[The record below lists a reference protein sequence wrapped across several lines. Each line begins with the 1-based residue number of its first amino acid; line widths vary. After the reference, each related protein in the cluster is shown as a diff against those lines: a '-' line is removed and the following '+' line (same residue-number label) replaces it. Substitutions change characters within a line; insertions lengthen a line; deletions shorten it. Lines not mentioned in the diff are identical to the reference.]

1 MWTNSEWE
9 GGGGFHLR
17 NAAKNVQIIVF
28 MSCFNKC
35 PVAWHRI
42 NPFSPFVVFIRGL
55 AVVHCERG
63 KNSCEGERMGCSFS
77 GMFLSR
83 RFMCLNLIL
92 HSRSGASNSGRLFLL
107 LYFHFSNRNC
117 EWHF

>member
-55 AVVHCERG
+55 AVVHCEREKTAVKG
-63 KNSCEGERMGCSFS
+63 KEWAAVFRGCFFHAGSCV
-77 GMFLSR
+77 
-83 RFMCLNLIL
+83 
-92 HSRSGASNSGRLFLL
+92 
-107 LYFHFSNRNC
+107 
-117 EWHF
+117 